1 MSEGIEHFRTSVATG
16 IEIIESLRGHTTGL
30 AVPTYVVDA
39 PGGGGKI
46 PVMPQYLISQSDSQA
61 ILRNYQ
67 GNIFAYAQPP
77 KYYTDPDEP
86 CKLCGKPHT
95 GISTEKCINGK

>member
-1 MSEGIEHFRTSVATG
+1 MMKGSPYGIHRVLEPAGT
-16 IEIIESLRGHTTGL
+16 L
-30 AVPTYVVDA
+30 P
-39 PGGGGKI
+39 
-46 PVMPQYLISQSDSQA
+46 QA

-77 KYYTDPDEP
+77 KHYTDPDEP
-86 CKLCGKPHT
+86 CKLCGKAHL